1 MVRSYRG
8 TAKKVAGIV
17 SGQLCYTNCS
27 PPPAFDGDIESMD
40 VIEMVE
46 DEQGIE
52 QEQAEEDE
60 NAVRNVYLPMVS
72 R

>member
-1 MVRSYRG
+1 MF
-8 TAKKVAGIV
+8 
-17 SGQLCYTNCS
+17 GQLRYTNCS
-27 PPPAFDGDIESMD
+27 PLRAFDGDIVSMD

-52 QEQAEEDE
+52 QEQAAEDE
-60 NAVRNVYLPMVS
+60 DAVRNVYLPMVS